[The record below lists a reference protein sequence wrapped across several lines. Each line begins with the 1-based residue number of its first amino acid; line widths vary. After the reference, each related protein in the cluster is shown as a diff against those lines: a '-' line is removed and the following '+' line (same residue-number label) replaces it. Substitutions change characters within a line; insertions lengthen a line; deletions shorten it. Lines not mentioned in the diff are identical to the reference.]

1 MEQTHE
7 TPLRFG
13 SYELVQE
20 IGHGGM
26 AVVHRANF
34 HGMGGFVRPVV
45 IKRILPELAT
55 EAHFVKMFV
64 EEARLSAL
72 LDHPNIVQIH
82 DFGVLDNQYFI
93 AMEFIEGIPLHRF
106 IRYYSRARCVPPE
119 AAAFIIQQVC
129 VGLHYAHSL
138 TKDGQP
144 LGLVHRDVSPAN
156 IMISSHG
163 AVKLLDFG
171 IAKAVDVIDREETR
185 TGTLKGKW
193 SYMAPEQVVG
203 EPITSRSD
211 IFATG
216 IVFWE
221 LATGRRLFKAKT
233 DYLTLSNVVQAKA
246 PPVTAFRP
254 ELPKLFDTVC
264 GRALARRPDARFHDA
279 EEMADQLE
287 GFLAQNPFSSSKLA
301 TMVAEVLA
309 QQEPVTA
316 AKESEEEKTAP
327 SASESSSAVGFQIVE
342 SSGSKSSSDSM
353 GSLAAGEQAPI
364 PLELPR
370 RRLALPLVVGG
381 LFLVAAALLAVYLL
395 LPSKQDPKLVA
406 ARGKG
411 AGVGSSGAGS
421 GSSLGAGTSLGAGS
435 GSGSALGAGTGSGTA
450 ASTPGSPDLGA
461 LSAAPK
467 PDAARPAPPARIK
480 LRAVST
486 PSGATVTVAG
496 ESAPRGVTPLELELE
511 RSARAKIRVALAGY
525 LPLEREVQ
533 ARAGAELRFQL
544 RPVAEKDVKVAPKDV
559 KVVPK
564 DVKVVPKDVKAAP
577 KDPRGGREPGT
588 KVSPKK
594 GKKDGKQVPNLKG
607 GDLADPYQ

>member
-1 MEQTHE
+1 MDQTQE

-34 HGMGGFVRPVV
+34 HAMGGFVRPVV

-55 EAHFVKMFV
+55 EAHFIKMFV

-82 DFGVLDNQYFI
+82 DFGVLDSQYFI
-93 AMEFIEGIPLHRF
+93 AMEYIEGIPLHRF

-203 EPITSRSD
+203 EPITARSD
-211 IFATG
+211 IFAAG

-221 LATGRRLFKAKT
+221 LCTGRRLFKAKT

-264 GRALARRPDARFHDA
+264 GRALARRPDGRFRDA
-279 EEMADQLE
+279 EEMADLLE
-287 GFLAQNPFSSSKLA
+287 GFLAQNPFTSSKLA

-309 QQEPVTA
+309 QSDPAAV
-316 AKESEEEKTAP
+316 AKEAEEVEKTQP

-342 SSGSKSSSDSM
+342 SSGSRSSSASM
-353 GSLAAGEQAPI
+353 GSLAAGEQSPI
-364 PLELPR
+364 TIPR
-370 RRLALPLVVGG
+370 RSWVLPATIGGLLLVTLVLLVV
-381 LFLVAAALLAVYLL
+381 YLM
-395 LPSKQDPKLVA
+395 LPSKPTQVVA
-406 ARGKG
+406 
-411 AGVGSSGAGS
+411 AGS
-421 GSSLGAGTSLGAGS
+421 GASTSGAVGQA
-435 GSGSALGAGTGSGTA
+435 GAGTGKGGSIGVQPDSRVA
-450 ASTPGSPDLGA
+450 A
-461 LSAAPK
+461 AA
-467 PDAARPAPPARIK
+467 PDAARPARKRIT
-480 LRAVST
+480 LRATSI
-486 PSGATVTVAG
+486 PPGATVTIAG
-496 ESAPRGVTPLELELE
+496 ESAPRGVTPLDLELE
-511 RSARAKIRVALAGY
+511 RESKARIRVALAGY
-525 LPLEREVQ
+525 LPVERDLQ
-533 ARAGAELRFQL
+533 ARTGEELRFQL
-544 RPVAEKDVKVAPKDV
+544 RPVRPVRETPNVKDTKP
-559 KVVPK
+559 
-564 DVKVVPKDVKAAP
+564 AAV
-577 KDPRGGREPGT
+577 KDPKLPPKVGKEPRPAT
-588 KVSPKK
+588 KA

>member
-1 MEQTHE
+1 MDSTQE

-34 HGMGGFVRPVV
+34 HAMGGFVRPVV

-55 EAHFVKMFV
+55 EAHFIKMFV

-82 DFGVLDNQYFI
+82 DFGVLDSQYFI
-93 AMEFIEGIPLHRF
+93 AMEYIEGIPLHRF

-203 EPITSRSD
+203 EPITARSD
-211 IFATG
+211 IFAAG

-221 LATGRRLFKAKT
+221 LCTGRRLFKAKT

-246 PPVTAFRP
+246 PPVTTFRP

-264 GRALARRPDARFHDA
+264 GRALARRPDGRFRDA
-279 EEMADQLE
+279 EEMADLLE
-287 GFLAQNPFSSSKLA
+287 GFLAQNPFTSSKLA

-309 QQEPVTA
+309 QSDPAAA
-316 AKESEEEKTAP
+316 AKEAEEVEKTQP
-327 SASESSSAVGFQIVE
+327 SASESSSAVGFQIIE
-342 SSGSKSSSDSM
+342 SSGSRSSSASM
-353 GSLAAGEQAPI
+353 GSLAAGEQSPI
-364 PLELPR
+364 TIPR
-370 RRLALPLVVGG
+370 RSWVLPATIAGLLVVT
-381 LFLVAAALLAVYLL
+381 LVLLAVYLM
-395 LPSKQDPKLVA
+395 LPSKPAQVVA
-406 ARGKG
+406 
-411 AGVGSSGAGS
+411 AGS
-421 GSSLGAGTSLGAGS
+421 GGGGSGEAGGAAGSAAGS
-435 GSGSALGAGTGSGTA
+435 GRSTGIALGRPDARVA
-450 ASTPGSPDLGA
+450 A
-461 LSAAPK
+461 AAA
-467 PDAARPAPPARIK
+467 PDAARARKRIK
-480 LRAVST
+480 LRAISI
-486 PSGATVTVAG
+486 PPGATVTIAG
-496 ESAPRGVTPLELELE
+496 ESAPRGVTPLDLELE
-511 RSARAKIRVALAGY
+511 REAKARIRVALAGY
-525 LPLEREVQ
+525 LPVERDLQ
-533 ARAGAELRFQL
+533 AFAGEELRFQL
-544 RPVAEKDVKVAPKDV
+544 RPVQAPVVKDTKP
-559 KVVPK
+559 
-564 DVKVVPKDVKAAP
+564 AAV
-577 KDPRGGREPGT
+577 KDPKPLPKAGKEPKPAT
-588 KVSPKK
+588 KA
-594 GKKDGKQVPNLKG
+594 KKDGKQVPNLKG

>member
-1 MEQTHE
+1 
-7 TPLRFG
+7 
-13 SYELVQE
+13 
-20 IGHGGM
+20 M

-34 HGMGGFVRPVV
+34 HAMGGFVRPVV

-55 EAHFVKMFV
+55 EAHFIKMFV

-82 DFGVLDNQYFI
+82 DFGVLDSQYFI
-93 AMEFIEGIPLHRF
+93 AMEYIEGIPLHRF

-203 EPITSRSD
+203 EPITARSD
-211 IFATG
+211 IFAAG

-221 LATGRRLFKAKT
+221 LCTGRRLFKAKT

-246 PPVTAFRP
+246 PPVTTFRP

-264 GRALARRPDARFHDA
+264 GRALARRPDGRFRDA
-279 EEMADQLE
+279 EEMADLLE
-287 GFLAQNPFSSSKLA
+287 GFLAQNPFTSSKLA

-309 QQEPVTA
+309 QSDPAAA
-316 AKESEEEKTAP
+316 AKEAEEVEKTQP
-327 SASESSSAVGFQIVE
+327 SASESSSAVGFQIIE
-342 SSGSKSSSDSM
+342 SSGSRSSSASM
-353 GSLAAGEQAPI
+353 GSLAAGEQSPI
-364 PLELPR
+364 TIPR
-370 RRLALPLVVGG
+370 RSWVLPATIAGLLVVT
-381 LFLVAAALLAVYLL
+381 LVLLAVYLM
-395 LPSKQDPKLVA
+395 LPSKPAQVVA
-406 ARGKG
+406 
-411 AGVGSSGAGS
+411 AGS
-421 GSSLGAGTSLGAGS
+421 GGGGSGEAGGAAGSAAGS
-435 GSGSALGAGTGSGTA
+435 GRSTGIALGRPDARVA
-450 ASTPGSPDLGA
+450 A
-461 LSAAPK
+461 AAA
-467 PDAARPAPPARIK
+467 PDAARARKRIK
-480 LRAVST
+480 LRAISI
-486 PSGATVTVAG
+486 PPGATVTIAG
-496 ESAPRGVTPLELELE
+496 ESAPRGVTPLDLELE
-511 RSARAKIRVALAGY
+511 REAKARIRVALAGY
-525 LPLEREVQ
+525 LPVERDLQ
-533 ARAGAELRFQL
+533 AFAGEELRFQL
-544 RPVAEKDVKVAPKDV
+544 RPVQAPVVKDTKP
-559 KVVPK
+559 
-564 DVKVVPKDVKAAP
+564 AAV
-577 KDPRGGREPGT
+577 KDPKPLPKAGKEPKPAT
-588 KVSPKK
+588 KA
-594 GKKDGKQVPNLKG
+594 KKDGKQVPNLKG